1 MSWEESAR
9 CRQHDPEIFFA
20 PGVRSERKAKAIC
33 GRCPVSKDCLLFA
46 LESRTDFGIWGGL
59 NGKERRRLLRRNRA
73 AGEVR
78 VVVDCEVLRTPV
90 GV

>member
-1 MSWEESAR
+1 MCWEESAR

-73 AGEVR
+73 VGDVR
-78 VVVDCEVLRTPV
+78 VAVDRELARSAVSV
-90 GV
+90 